1 MYKSIAAT
9 NVMSLTNID
18 LLINIR
24 YYANLFL
31 FIKICLE

>member
-9 NVMSLTNID
+9 NVMSLPNID

-24 YYANLFL
+24 CYANLFL